1 MFKKWKKLWLE
12 NRIASI
18 ENEYRQKIEDENSE
32 YTNKLLR
39 LKEQHRNMLDSSEK
53 SNSALL
59 KRIELN
65 EEELAYRLKTLE
77 TRNVELKQAD
87 NELKEQIKLL
97 EAKAHPSNVWVEAFT
112 LGINKC
118 WDLLQPVYVENIE
131 KMKKLIYDKATL
143 ETLER
148 LNGNHKKTN

>member
-53 SNSALL
+53 STYHGCM
-59 KRIELN
+59 E
-65 EEELAYRLKTLE
+65 
-77 TRNVELKQAD
+77 
-87 NELKEQIKLL
+87 
-97 EAKAHPSNVWVEAFT
+97 F
-112 LGINKC
+112 
-118 WDLLQPVYVENIE
+118 
-131 KMKKLIYDKATL
+131 
-143 ETLER
+143 
-148 LNGNHKKTN
+148 